1 MSDFEEQNDNNNNN
15 NAVKAKRHNLTPAE
29 IQQRQ
34 LGRLFDNIDKPV
46 HIPER
51 PKEKSIL
58 KQPKDFVRNVP
69 GSSAGAGSGDF
80 HVYRAHRRREYARI
94 REMNEQERKER
105 EKREYEEKMKRLKDE
120 SEQKTAK
127 NRARR
132 QKRRMQRDN
141 KKDDEN
147 QSKKQKTD
155 AEIPGTEEKP
165 DAKTAIEQSGDDVD
179 TKNKDEIAIHDIE

>member
-1 MSDFEEQNDNNNNN
+1 MSDFEDQND
-15 NAVKAKRHNLTPAE
+15 AATRVKRHNLTPAE

-34 LGRLFDNIDKPV
+34 LGRLFENIDKPV
-46 HIPER
+46 NIPER
-51 PKEKSIL
+51 PKEKSML

-105 EKREYEEKMKRLKDE
+105 EKREYEDKINRLKEE
-120 SEQKTAK
+120 SEEKTAK

-132 QKRRMQRDN
+132 MKRKQQREEKDKTAAEN
-141 KKDDEN
+141 KN
-147 QSKKQKTD
+147 KKQKKEVD
-155 AEIPGTEEKP
+155 AAETKSKHNDKPSEEVEKV
-165 DAKTAIEQSGDDVD
+165 ID
-179 TKNKDEIAIHDIE
+179 TKNTDEITIDDIE